1 MNIETILDHMDDVLD
16 KAWSLPLSGGRCVV
30 DVERMRDLIDEM
42 RVSLPN
48 EITQARMTIADRA
61 EILAGARRESEE
73 AVRRAENRAK
83 TLIAQETIVKQAQ
96 QKAADII
103 AEAQTKSRE
112 VRLAAFN
119 YSDEAMRSSEEA
131 LAKSLSELR
140 ATRTALRN
148 SAKQK

>member
-42 RVSLPN
+42 RISLPN
-48 EITQARMTIADRA
+48 EITQARITIADRA
-61 EILAGARRESEE
+61 EILAGAKRESEE
-73 AVRRAENRAK
+73 AVRRAESRAK

-96 QKAADII
+96 QKAADIM

-112 VRLAAFN
+112 VKQGAFN
-119 YSDEAMRSSEEA
+119 YSDDAIRSTEEVLTKA
-131 LAKSLSELR
+131 LGELR
-140 ATRTALRN
+140 ATRAALRN